1 MLVYLTSQTDGEGGH
16 TIFSLSAIKVVP
28 RKRRMLFF
36 GYKLRDG
43 NARGA
48 TEAMDGGLS
57 EHAGC
62 PIRRGTKVV
71 LTQWLRE
78 AVTAERDWRH
88 YARLDGEETFRNA
101 VTRTPPPPRGP
112 SPSPPPLPSSLPS
125 PQCEQP
131 LTLTKPASHRPGG
144 LETEGADLLRH
155 ALITV
160 AAVAGITCQ

>member
-1 MLVYLTSQTDGEGGH
+1 
-16 TIFSLSAIKVVP
+16 
-28 RKRRMLFF
+28 
-36 GYKLRDG
+36 
-43 NARGA
+43 
-48 TEAMDGGLS
+48 MDGGLS

-101 VTRTPPPPRGP
+101 VAPTPPPPRGP
-112 SPSPPPLPSSLPS
+112 SPSPPPLPSSLTS

-131 LTLTKPASHRPGG
+131 LTTAEARSAAAPPAPSPSRRAWVAPPLELGTGAVSSSESLTSR
-144 LETEGADLLRH
+144 
-155 ALITV
+155 ALSK
-160 AAVAGITCQ
+160 AL